1 MKLTQFTP
9 ARWQTGPYTLL
20 LLLLSLFIV
29 PSLQA
34 QVVNATLTGTVK
46 DSSGAVIAGAK
57 VVATNTGTNLTHETV
72 TDTQGNYRL
81 PSLVPGQYKL
91 QAELQGFKTSVIS
104 GITLQVAQQARVDV
118 ELQVGEVTQTLDVV
132 GTAPVI
138 DTESPTIGSVI
149 DQKKVV
155 ELPLNGRNFMELAL
169 LSQGINEAG
178 SSTAKAGFLRKG
190 FAPSAAGMPTT
201 ENNYQLDGADNK
213 EGFFNTFNIA
223 PSVDAVQE
231 FKIQIG
237 QYSAEYGSGGGAVI
251 NVVTK
256 SGTNDFHGTLW
267 EFLRNDK
274 LDSRNFFLPPT
285 TKKAALRRNQFGVAG
300 GGPIIKDRTFFFGN
314 YDGTRERRGV
324 FRGARVPTAAELRG
338 DLSNYRN
345 AAGQLIVIRDPIT
358 RQDFTNN
365 IIPANRIDPISA
377 GLAKYYESPNNPS
390 NTLQNYVAN
399 LSSKDDA
406 DSYLFRVDH
415 RISSKHDFMSRYAI
429 QDREIY
435 TPGTFTRVGGTAI
448 PQRFQNIVLGLTSTL
463 RPNLLNEARVSYG
476 RTVNRQQ
483 GQNTGNPIAADLGV
497 PFAPRDAINAGFPE
511 GISLGPSPITGLGE
525 GQPWFLTVNSFQW
538 YDGITW
544 TRGTHSIKTGADIR
558 RVRSDAYLGT
568 RQNNGYTFNGQF
580 TRDGFADFL
589 LGIPSASSLALK
601 PNDLARFRRTQMAY
615 YILDDWKVN
624 SKLTLN
630 IGLRYEFNEIPRE
643 LSGLTPTFDPTLGN
657 GAGGLRYP
665 KQNTNAKAFF
675 EQIRPDLP
683 FGYLDRETQYLPDK
697 NNLAPR
703 FGFAFRPFDSNRTVI
718 RGGYGIYYSS
728 SQLNNISQNSV
739 TGPPAQ
745 LWAGFTS
752 DTITPTLNYGGEIGK
767 TPEETFKTVR
777 LGVLTGLENQWL
789 EAYTQQW
796 SFSVGQEF
804 GKDFVVEA
812 QYLGSK
818 STHVENV
825 FDYNYTTPGTSA
837 LATRLPFP
845 KWDRIAGFSSGA
857 AANYNALLLSAERRF
872 SDGLSFKGS
881 YTFAKALTINGGRRA
896 NGNITQVQDSANLRP
911 EKGSA
916 ADDIRHR
923 MVYNFVYEL
932 PWGKGKAL
940 GSNMSPIADKILGGW
955 SVSGIATFRTGLYLD
970 PLVSS
975 ANCNASPFGIC
986 RADLNSD
993 PYLDSNG
1000 VDSAMFNVNSFN
1012 WPRKPTPA
1020 AAPRFGTAAVNALQ
1034 GNGINTWDMAVLK
1047 NVAWGDSYRIQFRWE
1062 LFNAFN
1068 HASFGQPVA
1077 APDNASFGRVT
1088 STAVNP
1094 REMQFGLKFYF

>member
-1 MKLTQFTP
+1 MKHLNECIPGRLQSGSCAVLLFLLALLIAP
-9 ARWQTGPYTLL
+9 A
-20 LLLLSLFIV
+20 
-29 PSLQA
+29 LQA
-34 QVVNATLTGTVK
+34 QVVNAALTGTVK

-57 VVATNTGTNLTHETV
+57 VVATNTGTNLTHETT
-72 TDTQGNYRL
+72 TDSQGSYRL
-81 PSLVPGQYKL
+81 PSLAPGRYKL

-104 GITLQVAQQARVDV
+104 EITLQVAQQARVDV
-118 ELQVGEVTQTLDVV
+118 ELQVGEVTQTIDVV
-132 GTAPVI
+132 GAAPVI
-138 DTESPTIGSVI
+138 DTESPTIGSVV
-149 DQKKVV
+149 DQKKVA

-178 SSTAKAGFLRKG
+178 NSTAKGGFLRKG

-213 EGFFNTFNIA
+213 EGFFNTFNVA

-237 QYSAEYGSGGGAVI
+237 QYSAEFGSGGGAVI

-267 EFLRNDK
+267 EFIRNDK
-274 LDSRNFFLPPT
+274 LDARNFFLSPT

-300 GGPIIKDRTFFFGN
+300 GGPIKKDRTFFFGN
-314 YDGTRERRGV
+314 YDGTRERRGL
-324 FRGARVPTAAELRG
+324 FRGARVPTAAEISG
-338 DLSNYRN
+338 DLSSL
-345 AAGQLIVIRDPIT
+345 GKTIMDPVT
-358 RQDFTNN
+358 RQPFPNN
-365 IIPANRIDPISA
+365 VIPANRVNPISA
-377 GLAKYYESPNNPS
+377 GLIKFYEAPNNPAG
-390 NTLQNYVAN
+390 TVQNYIAN
-399 LSSKDDA
+399 LSSEDDA
-406 DSYLFRVDH
+406 NSYLLRVDH

-429 QDREIY
+429 QDRDIF
-435 TPGTFTRVGGTAI
+435 TPGTFTRVGGTII

-463 RPNLLNEARVSYG
+463 TPNLLNEARFSYG

-483 GQNTGNPIAADLGV
+483 GQTTGIPIAADLGI
-497 PFAPRDAINAGFPE
+497 PFAPRDAVNAGFPE
-511 GISLGPSPITGLGE
+511 GIGLGTTAIAGIGE
-525 GQPWFLTVNSFQW
+525 GKPWFLTVNSFQW

-544 TRGTHSIKTGADIR
+544 TRGTHSIKAGADIR
-558 RVRSDAYLGT
+558 RVRSDAFLAT
-568 RQNNGYTFNGQF
+568 RQNHSYTFNGQF
-580 TRDGFADFL
+580 TRDGFGDFL
-589 LGIPSASSLALK
+589 LGIPSSSSLALK
-601 PNDLARFRRTQMAY
+601 PNDPARFRRTQMAY
-615 YILDDWKVN
+615 YLLDDWKVN

-630 IGLRYEFNEIPRE
+630 IGLRYEFNDVPRE
-643 LSGLTPTFDPTLGN
+643 LSGLTPIFDPKLAN
-657 GAGGLRYP
+657 GKGGLLYP
-665 KQNTNAKAFF
+665 KQNANAKAFF
-675 EQIRPDLP
+675 EQIRPDLA
-683 FGYLDRETQYLPDK
+683 FGFLNRETQYLPDK
-697 NNLAPR
+697 NNFAPR
-703 FGFAFRPFDSNRTVI
+703 FGFAFRPFDHSRTVI

-728 SQLNNISQNSV
+728 SQLANISQNSV

-752 DTITPTLNYGGEIGK
+752 DTITPTLNYGGDIGK
-767 TPEETFKTVR
+767 TPEETFKTIR
-777 LGVLTGLENQWL
+777 LGVLTGFENQWL

-818 STHVENV
+818 STHVENI
-825 FDYNYTTPGTSA
+825 FDYNYTTPGTTA

-845 KWDRIAGFSSGA
+845 QWDRIAGFSSGA

-896 NGNITQVQDSANLRP
+896 NGNITQVQDSANLRS
-911 EKGSA
+911 EKGST
-916 ADDIRHR
+916 ADDLRHR
-923 MVYNFVYEL
+923 FVYNWVYEL
-932 PWGKGKAL
+932 PWGKGKSL
-940 GSNMSPIADKILGGW
+940 GGSMNPIADKILGGW
-955 SVSGIATFRTGLYLD
+955 SVSGIATFRSGLYLD
-970 PLVSS
+970 TLVAS

-1000 VDSAMFNVNSFN
+1000 VNSPKFNVNAFN
-1012 WPRKPTPA
+1012 WPRKTAPF
-1020 AAPRFGTAAVNALQ
+1020 AAPRFGTAAVNVLQ
-1034 GNGINTWDMAVLK
+1034 GNGVNTWDMAVLK
-1047 NVAWGDSYRIQFRWE
+1047 NITWGDRYRIQFRWE

-1068 HASFGQPVA
+1068 HTSFGQPIS
-1077 APDNASFGRVT
+1077 APDNPNFGRVT

>member
-9 ARWQTGPYTLL
+9 AGWQTGPYTVLL
-20 LLLLSLFIV
+20 LLLCLFIA

-72 TDTQGNYRL
+72 TDTQGSYRL
-81 PSLVPGQYKL
+81 PSLIPGQYKL
-91 QAELQGFKTSVIS
+91 QAELQGFKTSMIS

-178 SSTAKAGFLRKG
+178 GSTAKGGFLRKG

-213 EGFFNTFNIA
+213 EGFFNTFNVA

-237 QYSAEYGSGGGAVI
+237 QYSAEFGSGGGAVI

-256 SGTNDFHGTLW
+256 SGTNNFHGTLW
-267 EFLRNDK
+267 EFIRNDK
-274 LDSRNFFLPPT
+274 LDARNFFLTPT
-285 TKKAALRRNQFGVAG
+285 TRKAALRRNQFGAAG

-324 FRGARVPTAAELRG
+324 FRSARVPTAAEQAG
-338 DLSNYRN
+338 DLSSL
-345 AAGQLIVIRDPIT
+345 GKTIMDPIS
-358 RQDFTNN
+358 RLPFPNN
-365 IIPANRIDPISA
+365 IIPANRISPIST
-377 GLAKYYESPNNPS
+377 GLAKYYDAVNNPAGPI
-390 NTLQNYVAN
+390 QNYVAN
-399 LSSKDDA
+399 LSSKDDG
-406 DSYLFRVDH
+406 DSFLVRVDH
-415 RISSKHDFMSRYAI
+415 RLSGKHDFMSRYAL

-435 TPGTFTRVGGTAI
+435 APGVFTRVGGTVI

-463 RPNLLNEARVSYG
+463 KPNLLNEARFSYG

-483 GQNTGNPIAADLGV
+483 GQNTGNPIAADLGI
-497 PFAPRDAINAGFPE
+497 PFAATDPINAGFPE
-511 GISLGPSPITGLGE
+511 GVSYQTSAIANIGE
-525 GQPWFLTVNSFQW
+525 ANPWFLTVNSFQW

-544 TRGTHSIKTGADIR
+544 TRGTHSIKAGADIR
-558 RVRSDAYLGT
+558 RVRSDAFLAT
-568 RQNNGYTFNGQF
+568 RQNHSYTFNGQF
-580 TRDGFADFL
+580 TRDGFGDFL
-589 LGIPSASSLALK
+589 LGIPSSSSMALK

-615 YILDDWKVN
+615 YLLDDWKVN

-630 IGLRYEFNEIPRE
+630 IGLRYEFNEIPKE
-643 LSGLTPTFDPTLGN
+643 LSGLTPIFDPKLGN
-657 GAGGLRYP
+657 GAGGLLYP

-675 EQIRPDLP
+675 EQIRPDLF

-697 NNLAPR
+697 NNFAPR
-703 FGFAFRPFDSNRTVI
+703 FGFAFRPFDNNRTVI

-728 SQLNNISQNSV
+728 AQLNNISQNSV

-745 LWAGFTS
+745 LWAGFIS
-752 DTITPTLNYGGEIGK
+752 DTTTPTLNYGGDIGK
-767 TPEETFKTVR
+767 TPAETFQTVR
-777 LGVLTGLENQWL
+777 LGVLTGFENQWL

-796 SFSVGQEF
+796 SFSVGQEL

-825 FDYNYTTPGTSA
+825 FDYNYSTASA
-837 LATRLPFP
+837 
-845 KWDRIAGFSSGA
+845 
-857 AANYNALLLSAERRF
+857 
-872 SDGLSFKGS
+872 
-881 YTFAKALTINGGRRA
+881 
-896 NGNITQVQDSANLRP
+896 ANLRAP
-911 EKGSA
+911 SFSQMGP
-916 ADDIRHR
+916 HR
-923 MVYNFVYEL
+923 
-932 PWGKGKAL
+932 
-940 GSNMSPIADKILGGW
+940 
-955 SVSGIATFRTGLYLD
+955 
-970 PLVSS
+970 
-975 ANCNASPFGIC
+975 
-986 RADLNSD
+986 
-993 PYLDSNG
+993 
-1000 VDSAMFNVNSFN
+1000 
-1012 WPRKPTPA
+1012 
-1020 AAPRFGTAAVNALQ
+1020 
-1034 GNGINTWDMAVLK
+1034 
-1047 NVAWGDSYRIQFRWE
+1047 RIQ
-1062 LFNAFN
+1062 
-1068 HASFGQPVA
+1068 
-1077 APDNASFGRVT
+1077 
-1088 STAVNP
+1088 
-1094 REMQFGLKFYF
+1094 

>member
-1 MKLTQFTP
+1 MKQLDDFISSRLQSGLHAVLLILLTFLIAP
-9 ARWQTGPYTLL
+9 AA
-20 LLLLSLFIV
+20 
-29 PSLQA
+29 QA

-46 DSSGAVIAGAK
+46 DSSGAVIAGSK
-57 VVATNTGTNLTHETV
+57 VVATNMGTNLTHETA
-72 TDTQGNYRL
+72 TDSQGNYRL
-81 PSLVPGQYKL
+81 PSLPPGRYKV
-91 QAELQGFKTSVIS
+91 QAEMQGFKTSVIS
-104 GITLQVAQQARVDV
+104 GIVLQVAQQARVDV
-118 ELQVGEVTQTLDVV
+118 ELQLGEVTQTIDVV

-138 DTESPTIGSVI
+138 DTESPTIGSVV

-178 SSTAKAGFLRKG
+178 NSTAKGGFLRKG

-213 EGFFNTFNIA
+213 EGFFNTFNVA

-237 QYSAEYGSGGGAVI
+237 QYSAEFGSGGGAVI

-267 EFLRNDK
+267 EFIRNDK
-274 LDSRNFFLPPT
+274 LDARNFFLSPT
-285 TKKAALRRNQFGVAG
+285 TRKAALRRNQFGVAG
-300 GGPIIKDRTFFFGN
+300 GGPIKKNRTFFFGN

-324 FRGARVPTAAELRG
+324 FRGARVPTAAELSG
-338 DLSNYRN
+338 NLASL
-345 AAGQLIVIRDPIT
+345 GKTIMDPVT
-358 RQDFTNN
+358 KLPFPNN
-365 IIPANRIDPISA
+365 VIPANRIDPISA
-377 GLAKYYESPNNPS
+377 GLAKYYEAPNNPS
-390 NTLQNYVAN
+390 GTVQNYVAN
-399 LSSKDDA
+399 LSSRDDA
-406 DSYLFRVDH
+406 DSFLFRVDH
-415 RISSKHDFMSRYAI
+415 RFSSKHDLMSRYAL

-463 RPNLLNEARVSYG
+463 TPNLLNEARVSFG

-483 GQNTGNPIAADLGV
+483 GQTTGNPIAADLGI
-497 PFAPRDAINAGFPE
+497 PFAPRDPINSGFPE
-511 GISLGPSPITGLGE
+511 GIGLGTTAISGIGE
-525 GQPWFLTVNSFQW
+525 GKPWFLTVNSFQW

-544 TRGTHSIKTGADIR
+544 TRAAHAIKAGADIR
-558 RVRSDAYLGT
+558 RVRSDAFLAT
-568 RQNNGYTFNGQF
+568 RQNNSYTFNGQF

-589 LGIPSASSLALK
+589 LGIPSSSSLALK
-601 PNDLARFRRTQMAY
+601 PNDPARFRRTQMAY
-615 YILDDWKVN
+615 YVLDDWKVN

-630 IGLRYEFNEIPRE
+630 IGLRYEFNQIPRE
-643 LSGLTPTFDPTLGN
+643 LSGLTPIFDPSLGN

-665 KQNTNAKAFF
+665 SQNTNARPFF
-675 EQIRPDLP
+675 EQIRPDLAY
-683 FGYLDRETQYLPDK
+683 GILDRETQYLPDK
-697 NNLAPR
+697 NNFAPR
-703 FGFAFRPFDSNRTVI
+703 FGLAFRPFNNNRTVI

-728 SQLNNISQNSV
+728 SQLANISQNSV

-752 DTITPTLNYGGEIGK
+752 DTITPTLNYGGDIGK
-767 TPEETFKTVR
+767 TPEETFRTVR
-777 LGVLTGLENQWL
+777 LGLLTGFENQWL

-796 SFSVGQEF
+796 SLSVGQEI
-804 GKDFVVEA
+804 GRDFVVEA

-818 STHVENV
+818 SAHVENI
-825 FDYNYTTPGTSA
+825 FDYNYTRPGTTA

-845 KWDRIAGFSSGA
+845 KYDRIAGFSSGA

-896 NGNITQVQDSANLRP
+896 NGNITQVQDSGNLRP

-916 ADDIRHR
+916 ADDIRQR
-923 MVYNFVYEL
+923 FVYNWVYEL
-932 PWGKGKAL
+932 PWGQGKAW
-940 GSNMSPIADKILGGW
+940 GSNMNPIADKILGGW

-970 PLVSS
+970 TLVAS

-993 PYLDSNG
+993 PYRNSNG
-1000 VDSAMFNVNSFN
+1000 VDSPKFNVNAFN
-1012 WPRKPTPA
+1012 WPRKTAPF

-1068 HASFGQPVA
+1068 HASFGQPIS
-1077 APDNASFGRVT
+1077 APDNPNFGRVT
-1088 STAVNP
+1088 STAIGP
-1094 REMQFGLKFYF
+1094 REMQFGLKFYW